1 MLSVNLKFLIM
12 AKSKTGFV
20 PPKGK
25 PTGNGKES
33 HGLKD
38 AFAVHDLEK
47 DNEIADKYTDGGADE
62 PAPNVYLR
70 HSNRNLNKGED
81 NTNDNK

>member
-1 MLSVNLKFLIM
+1 M

-20 PPKGK
+20 PAKGK

-38 AFAVHDLEK
+38 AFAVNDLEQ
-47 DNEIADKYTDGGADE
+47 DNEIAERYTDGADGVS
-62 PAPNVYLR
+62 ANVYTR
-70 HSNRNLNKGED
+70 HINRNLNKGED
-81 NTNDNK
+81 NTDDNK